1 MQKERE
7 LAYYKV
13 LLKLG
18 EKQRI
23 QKPFWRSTLFGVKL
37 ELKALPKYLT
47 QGEKVYCLTP
57 CRYRGRKALAVITD
71 IRVLVLNR
79 GLLGDFG
86 LTQREEV
93 YFHQIAGGNPEGGI
107 FSSYTLS
114 IPGSGNDFKI
124 DDLWMR
130 DARTFYQAFNKA
142 RRDYETKKSAPET
155 KKESYHSTDT
165 VKEVGKSEN
174 ESELK
179 KKITALTELLK
190 NDSINKEEYI
200 ELIEDVIN

>member
-1 MQKERE
+1 MQKEKE

-23 QKPFWRSTLFGVKL
+23 QKPFWRTTLFGVKL
-37 ELKALPKYLT
+37 ELRALPKYLT
-47 QGEKVYCLTP
+47 QGEKVYCITP
-57 CRYRGRKALAVITD
+57 CRYRGRKALAVVTD

-130 DARTFYQAFNKA
+130 DARTFDKAFNKA
-142 RRDYETKKSAPET
+142 RRDYETKKSTPET
-155 KKESYHSTDT
+155 KKETHKTDKI
-165 VKEVGKSEN
+165 KEVEQSNN

-179 KKITALTELLK
+179 KKIIALTELLK
-190 NDSINKEEYI
+190 NDSINKDEYI
-200 ELIEDVIN
+200 ELVEDVIN